1 MCTEISKY
9 IDEKYIPEFL
19 ENVSTK
25 IIQYSSQK
33 NFRLLFFLLELL
45 RGFLEGADMEI
56 TKRALKIA
64 WLTSTLLDYDG

>member
-1 MCTEISKY
+1 MCTEICKY

-19 ENVSTK
+19 ENVSNK
-25 IIQYSSQK
+25 IIQYSNQK

-64 WLTSTLLDYDG
+64 WLTSTLLDYEG

>member
-19 ENVSTK
+19 ENVSNK
-25 IIQYSSQK
+25 IIQYSNQK

-64 WLTSTLLDYDG
+64 WLTSTLLDYEG

>member
-19 ENVSTK
+19 ENVSNK
-25 IIQYSSQK
+25 IIQYSIQK

-64 WLTSTLLDYDG
+64 WLTSTLLDYEG